1 MAPLIA
7 TTLLACLLAYFLSYI
22 LYSTPTAQ
30 NHTLAIHL
38 IFTGYYWSMSN
49 LRYTCLGLVVLL
61 YPVSLQA
68 TPCHQKSQRKLSTRH
83 KVPTYPLAIGPFQS
97 TSLLSRGW
105 VGWWVVIIK
114 LKANLSSTG
123 TGLPTGTELGNKRLR
138 IRISSVIVFIFDFH
152 PLSFNFFVII
162 LQ

>member
-49 LRYTCLGLVVLL
+49 LRYTCLGWVDLL
-61 YPVSLQA
+61 YPVSLQT
-68 TPCHQKSQRKLSTRH
+68 TPYDQKHQA
-83 KVPTYPLAIGPFQS
+83 YY
-97 TSLLSRGW
+97 
-105 VGWWVVIIK
+105 
-114 LKANLSSTG
+114 LSSTV
-123 TGLPTGTELGNKRLR
+123 TGLPTGTELGNY
-138 IRISSVIVFIFDFH
+138 
-152 PLSFNFFVII
+152 
-162 LQ
+162 